1 MTVFCMEKELSSFAL
16 KLLLA
21 PVFLQQSFLYI
32 GERAG
37 IVEEGFFKLHFYL
50 LFFFS
55 EAIEMKNFAAEIKMK
70 CSELTTYILLL
81 LLPRSSFS
89 QDFILITAPL

>member
-1 MTVFCMEKELSSFAL
+1 
-16 KLLLA
+16 
-21 PVFLQQSFLYI
+21 
-32 GERAG
+32 
-37 IVEEGFFKLHFYL
+37 
-50 LFFFS
+50 
-55 EAIEMKNFAAEIKMK
+55 MKNFAAEIKMK